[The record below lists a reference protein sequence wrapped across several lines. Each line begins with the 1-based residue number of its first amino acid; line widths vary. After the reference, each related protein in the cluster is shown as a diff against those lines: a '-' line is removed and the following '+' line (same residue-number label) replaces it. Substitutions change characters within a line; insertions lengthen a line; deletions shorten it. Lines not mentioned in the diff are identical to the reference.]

1 MNYVVWTMALGMSVM
16 IYPGSVEIVLV
27 AALNMPVIRLKPRYS
42 LRIPC
47 VTFKVARCTEAVCT
61 RWHWGTVQ
69 RFRVRVGR
77 ATQSAWAGKKLEA
90 HIGVAVSL
98 KFCRAGKRDR
108 RVAAMMP
115 SLP

>member
-1 MNYVVWTMALGMSVM
+1 MNYVVWTMALGMPVM

-27 AALNMPVIRLKPRYS
+27 AALNMPPVIRLKPRYS

-47 VTFKVARCTEAVCT
+47 VTFKVVRCNEAVCT

-77 ATQSAWAGKKLEA
+77 AGPLTGRLAPEA